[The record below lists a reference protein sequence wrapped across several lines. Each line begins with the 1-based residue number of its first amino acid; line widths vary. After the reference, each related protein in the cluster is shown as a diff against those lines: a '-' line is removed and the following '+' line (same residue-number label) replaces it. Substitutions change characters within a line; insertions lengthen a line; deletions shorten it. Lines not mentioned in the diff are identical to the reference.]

1 MPLSSAA
8 EFVVRSVQAL
18 PNRLLDG
25 EMGPALLVLPGICN
39 IRTRASWPSFSI
51 DFSDSPSPNLFGIA
65 YRVIE
70 PLKYNQHIS
79 EGIRVHVVME
89 RSLCLFIPKVLRAYY
104 RSGQLRGSIGL
115 KCRSNLIEPIELDE
129 MR

>member
-8 EFVVRSVQAL
+8 EFVVRSAQAL

-25 EMGPALLVLPGICN
+25 EMGPALLVFPGKAGICN
-39 IRTRASWPSFSI
+39 IRARASWPSFSI

-79 EGIRVHVVME
+79 QGIRVHVVME

-104 RSGQLRGSIGL
+104 TSGQLREVLG
-115 KCRSNLIEPIELDE
+115 
-129 MR
+129 